1 MIALPQSSLAALEPV
16 RRSLREVAQAQVAQI
31 RDEAEK
37 QARIVLAESRKE
49 ADHVRQAAA
58 AEGEATAR
66 SDAALRSARVRRQAH
81 EKILTQQE
89 SLRLDM
95 VRQVREAAQTLR
107 TSPQYP
113 QLIDRLTERSHTIL
127 GPDATVVESPDGGVI
142 AEKDSRRL
150 DLSLPV
156 LASRMLESR
165 MPEVRALW
173 AR

>member
-16 RRSLREVAQAQVAQI
+16 RRSLREAAEAQAAQI
-31 RDEAEK
+31 QDEAED
-37 QARIVLAESRKE
+37 QARIILLEAKKE
-49 ADHVRQAAA
+49 ADQIRQTAA

-66 SDAALRSARVRRQAH
+66 SVAALRSARVRRQAH
-81 EKILTQQE
+81 EKVLAQQE

-95 VRQVREAAQTLR
+95 VRQVREAAQALR

-127 GPDATVVESPDGGVI
+127 GSDATVVESPDGGVI

-150 DLSLPV
+150 DLSLPI

-173 AR
+173 VR

>member
-1 MIALPQSSLAALEPV
+1 MTALPQGSLAALEPV
-16 RRSLREVAQAQVAQI
+16 RRSLREAAQAQAAQI
-31 RDEAEK
+31 QDEAEK
-37 QARIVLAESRKE
+37 QARIILAGARKE
-49 ADHVRQAAA
+49 ADQIRQAAA

-81 EKILTQQE
+81 ERVLAQQE
-89 SLRLDM
+89 SLHSDL
-95 VRQVREAAQTLR
+95 VRQVTEAALALR
-107 TSPQYP
+107 TAPQYP
-113 QLIDRLTERSHTIL
+113 LLIEQLTKRSHTIL

-156 LASRMLESR
+156 LASRMLEPR